1 MVITDTSSYTCLWIL
16 LLIAGMIKK
25 GEEIDR
31 NLIIV
36 ETIPSIIFP
45 FDKVFSYFFYLIIL
59 LHCLYVLFRYIRKWH
74 IDRLITGL

>member
-1 MVITDTSSYTCLWIL
+1 
-16 LLIAGMIKK
+16 MIKK

-45 FDKVFSYFFYLIIL
+45 FDKVFFLFLLPYNIAPLFIRFIQIHKEVAHRQVDNRFIVVPSYQ
-59 LHCLYVLFRYIRKWH
+59 
-74 IDRLITGL
+74 